1 MKEHTIDKIIS
12 ELMKKC
18 GLGIVDL
25 PIELVSGG
33 CSHRMYKVATDCGV
47 YAVKRLNPNIMSRAD
62 AHDNFARAEKIEQI
76 LEKEDIP
83 IVPAI
88 MVNGRK
94 MQNVEGNFFYI
105 FRWQEG
111 SITDWNNISSEKCNI
126 AGSILGKIHA
136 VSPKNAISSKN
147 VISQK
152 NTTSLK
158 NTISPQNA
166 VSQKPEIS
174 RINWHEYVSRA
185 NEERS
190 EIAPVLS
197 DNENLLI
204 YAEQELNKARAAL
217 PDIMCMSDADL
228 DPKNIMW
235 ENGKPWVIDLECLD
249 YENPVDNALQLALQW
264 SGIVTCDI
272 DIEKMLAFFDGYLKA
287 YDNGFRAYSKVYGLA
302 YTWVEWLEYNIKR
315 ALGECIDE
323 EEKLLGVSETKNTIN
338 RIKYAH
344 KMEKEIKAALDLR
357 LPRPD

>member
-1 MKEHTIDKIIS
+1 MKEHTIDKLIS
-12 ELMKKC
+12 ELMEKC
-18 GLGIVDL
+18 GFGMVDL
-25 PIELVSGG
+25 PIEQVSGG
-33 CSHRMYKVATDCGV
+33 CSHRMYKVATDSGV
-47 YAVKRLNPNIMSRAD
+47 YAVKRLNPNVMSRAD

-88 MVNGRK
+88 TVDGKK
-94 MQNVEGNFFYI
+94 MQNVEENFFYI

-111 SITDWNNISSEKCNI
+111 RIADWNNISSRQCNI
-126 AGSILGKIHA
+126 AGNILGKIHA
-136 VSPKNAISSKN
+136 ISPQN
-147 VISQK
+147 VI
-152 NTTSLK
+152 SLK
-158 NTISPQNA
+158 NTVSPQNA
-166 VSQKPEIS
+166 ASQKPEIS

-190 EIAPVLS
+190 GIASVLS

-217 PDIMCMSDADL
+217 PDIMCISDADL

-287 YDNGFRAYSKVYGLA
+287 YDNGFRAYSKVYGLV
-302 YTWVEWLEYNIKR
+302 YTWVEWLEYNIQR

-323 EEKLLGVSETKNTIN
+323 EEKMLGISETRNTIN

>member
-1 MKEHTIDKIIS
+1 MKAHAIDKLIID
-12 ELMKKC
+12 LVKKC
-18 GLGIVDL
+18 GLGVVDL
-25 PIELVSGG
+25 PIEQVSGG
-33 CSHRMYKVATDCGV
+33 CSHRMYKVKTDCGV

-88 MVNGRK
+88 MVDGKK
-94 MQNVEGNFFYI
+94 MQNIEGNFFYI

-111 SITDWNNISSEKCNI
+111 RIADWNNISSRQCNI

-136 VSPKNAISSKN
+136 ISPQNI
-147 VISQK
+147 I
-152 NTTSLK
+152 SLK

-166 VSQKPEIS
+166 ASQKSEVS
-174 RINWHEYVSRA
+174 RINWREYVSRA

-190 EIAPVLS
+190 GIAPVLS

>member
-1 MKEHTIDKIIS
+1 MKEPKIDKIIS

-18 GLGIVDL
+18 RLGTANL
-25 PIELVSGG
+25 PIESISGG
-33 CSHRMYKVATDCGV
+33 CSHRMYKVVTDSGV
-47 YAVKRLNPNIMSRAD
+47 YAVKRLNPNVMSRAE

-83 IVPAI
+83 IIPAI
-88 MVNGRK
+88 MVDGKK
-94 MQNVEGNFFYI
+94 MQNVGGNFFYI

-111 SITDWNNISSEKCNI
+111 SITDWNNISSEKCNM

-136 VSPKNAISSKN
+136 ITPKNA
-147 VISQK
+147 
-152 NTTSLK
+152 TSLK
-158 NTISPQNA
+158 DTVSPQNA
-166 VSQKPEIS
+166 IRQKPEIS

-204 YAEQELNKARAAL
+204 YAEKELNKARAAL
-217 PDIMCMSDADL
+217 PDIMRMSDADL

-249 YENPVDNALQLALQW
+249 YENPIDNALQLALQW
-264 SGIVTCDI
+264 SGIVTCNI
-272 DIEKMLAFFDGYLKA
+272 DIEKMLAFFDGYLKE

-302 YTWVEWLEYNIKR
+302 YTWVEWLEYNIQR